1 MTISLLFCCKCG
13 TGHGES
19 EEEQEP
25 TSLNIMK
32 LKMRD
37 TEAKIWSAGRNTGW
51 G

>member
-1 MTISLLFCCKCG
+1 MTISLLFCRKCG
-13 TGHGES
+13 TGHGGS

-37 TEAKIWSAGRNTGW
+37 IEEKIWSAGGNTGW
-51 G
+51 S